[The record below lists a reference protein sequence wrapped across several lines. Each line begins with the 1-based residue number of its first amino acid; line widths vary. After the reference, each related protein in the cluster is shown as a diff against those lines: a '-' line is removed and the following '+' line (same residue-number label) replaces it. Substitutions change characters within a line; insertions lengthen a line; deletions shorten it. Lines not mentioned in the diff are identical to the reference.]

1 VKKVARTNGNYEV
14 LMREL
19 DYPLRY
25 VDPEEVTGT
34 TRLNH
39 DEVALVMLGYFQ
51 QLVRLFNKQ
60 LNKEEDNNG
69 EERSDGTD

>member
-1 VKKVARTNGNYEV
+1 MLMTELGYALNNINADEV
-14 LMREL
+14 S
-19 DYPLRY
+19 
-25 VDPEEVTGT
+25 GT